1 MKKVKYHTN
10 PIYEYRSTRKYT
22 NYTSILRLEITMK
35 KVYYDVKV
43 MDISPGAFEGDGG
56 GRPVDGYIVDG
67 YVEVRLESGI
77 QFWALTEENW
87 RSSKW
92 SLSLKGETI
101 SLTFSFLVL
110 EKTKLSEEKVKKL
123 VPLPNRKKPCDYTI
137 FGEVINKEPFHRS
150 PEKIDHL
157 QVDCGFVVNNIFAE
171 KDKYKIG
178 DYIRVRGRLDAYL
191 EVSQVNE
198 KQKNMFNR

>member
-1 MKKVKYHTN
+1 
-10 PIYEYRSTRKYT
+10 
-22 NYTSILRLEITMK
+22 MK

-77 QFWALTEENW
+77 QFWAFAEEDW
-87 RSSKW
+87 RSSEW

-101 SLTFSFLVL
+101 SLTFSFLGL
-110 EKTKLSEEKVKKL
+110 EIKLSEEKVKKL
-123 VPLPNRKKPCDYTI
+123 VPLPNRKKPCDYTL
-137 FGEVINKEPFHRS
+137 FGEVINKEPS
-150 PEKIDHL
+150 PKLPEKFDRL
-157 QVDCGFVVNNIFAE
+157 QVDCGFVVNNISAE
-171 KDKYKIG
+171 KDNYKIG
-178 DYIRVRGRLDAYL
+178 DYIQVRGRLDAYL

-198 KQKNMFNR
+198 KQGIDGKKESEGD